1 MTPTREPASLVWT
14 AGCWIIAA
22 SLLALL
28 FQVAAGL
35 YANYSDR
42 DYFQRNYIRMEVD
55 RLGAGLVAGPNG
67 IYHAHDSTPPHY
79 GGTHAYHYAFRIRDQ
94 IGNTIATSNAL
105 MLENAFPI
113 QGRVVNAPFSW
124 QRDLDTG
131 TWFHVAGGLPY
142 AFGDDTVWIEFA
154 TLGDPDRQRL
164 NALASDVGQ
173 RVLLPA
179 LPIEILTLVFAVM
192 GVRRALRPLSAASR
206 QVEALGPGTDHLAI
220 DHAALPHEVGVLT
233 RRIDRL
239 LARNRELIGAQ
250 QRLLAHS
257 AHELRTPLAMML
269 LELGRSNDPAAPRL
283 AGDVRMMS
291 ETVNRLLSL
300 ARIEALKAPPLKEV
314 DLNQVVARA
323 VESVRGL
330 LDEHQ
335 NELSVLD
342 HGAASFKGDPTS
354 IQDSVRNLLENAAR
368 HSPLGSR
375 ILVTCGP
382 GPQLRVDDSGPGF
395 PDIPHAQLLEP
406 FVKGEQ
412 STSGTGLG
420 LAIVKKAVDL
430 HGGRMRLGR
439 SQLGGASVVISFGSA

>member
-1 MTPTREPASLVWT
+1 MTQKEPASLVWT
-14 AGCWIIAA
+14 AGWWIIAA
-22 SLLALL
+22 SILALL

-42 DYFQRNYIRMEVD
+42 EYFERNYIKMEVD
-55 RLGAGLVAGPNG
+55 RLGAGLVAGPSG
-67 IYHAHDSTPPHY
+67 IFHAHASMPAHYNGPH
-79 GGTHAYHYAFRIRDQ
+79 GYHYAFRIRDQ
-94 IGNTIATSNAL
+94 VGNTIATSNAL
-105 MLENAFPI
+105 VVENAFPV
-113 QGRVVNAPFSW
+113 QGRVVSAPFTW
-124 QRDLDTG
+124 QRNLETG

-142 AFGDDTVWIEFA
+142 SIGEDTAWIEFA
-154 TLGDPDRQRL
+154 TLGDPEHRRL
-164 NALASDVGQ
+164 LALAIDVSQ
-173 RVLLPA
+173 RMLLPA
-179 LPIEILTLVFAVM
+179 LPIEALTLAFAVM
-192 GVRRALRPLSAASR
+192 GVRRALRPLSSASR
-206 QVEALGPGTDHLAI
+206 QVEVLGPAPDHLAI

-233 RRIDRL
+233 RAIERL

-291 ETVNRLLSL
+291 ETVNRLLAL

-323 VESVRGL
+323 VANVGSL

-335 NELSVLD
+335 NELSVVDL
-342 HGAASFKGDPTS
+342 GAKPFKGDPTS
-354 IQDSVRNLLENAAR
+354 VQDSVRNLLENAAR
-368 HSPLGSR
+368 HSPAGSR
-375 ILVTCGP
+375 IVVTCGP
-382 GPQLRVDDSGPGF
+382 GARLQVDDSGPGF

-406 FVKGEQ
+406 FVKGEH
-412 STSGTGLG
+412 STGGTGLG

-430 HGGRMRLGR
+430 HGGRMTLGR
-439 SQLGGASVVISFGSA
+439 SDLGGASVVISFGSA